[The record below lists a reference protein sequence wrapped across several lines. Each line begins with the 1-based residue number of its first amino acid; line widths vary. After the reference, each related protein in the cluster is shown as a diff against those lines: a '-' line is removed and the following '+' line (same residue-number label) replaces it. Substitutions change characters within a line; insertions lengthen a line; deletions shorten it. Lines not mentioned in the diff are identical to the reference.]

1 MTAIV
6 PVLWIAMETK
16 VASALVMTLLITLR
30 REKLAAV
37 VYT

>member
-6 PVLWIAMETK
+6 PVLWIAAEMK
-16 VASALVMTLLITLR
+16 VASAPAMTLLIMLR

-37 VYT
+37 AYM